1 MFEIVEKVSQDQLK
15 GFTEYYRR
23 TVDPE
28 FEVKAFGYETDRRWQ
43 PVKDTAYHMPI
54 VFMEPCPPESRKV
67 LGLDISSNGVFMR
80 ALEESVR
87 LKRSIASDLFK
98 LVEGDLA
105 YLVHRPIP
113 ASDKGGSAQVGNSGA
128 QGGLVMLVILADTL
142 LDRGGHL
149 LPGMRELLYNPSF
162 SSTDPKG
169 RLHLHEGLEASW
181 LKSRLFPPLSV
192 NKVLDSKSQPFVL
205 LVEQQLDW
213 RIISWGSLGLTLL
226 IAVIT
231 FGVVMVYAR
240 LYYQNE
246 MERAETTVR
255 LFHLANHDALTGLAN
270 RTLLADRLNHAIS
283 QTARQQGQLAVLFL
297 DLEDFK
303 DVNDTYGHDAGDGV
317 LKRAAERLQACVRA
331 GDTIARL
338 GGDEF
343 VLVLENVAGQQDVDQ
358 VVEKIKT
365 GFEQPFDVNAHSI
378 ILGINIGCAIYP
390 GDGTDMDALI
400 SYADSRMYQDKRSG
414 V

>member
-1 MFEIVEKVSQDQLK
+1 
-15 GFTEYYRR
+15 
-23 TVDPE
+23 
-28 FEVKAFGYETDRRWQ
+28 
-43 PVKDTAYHMPI
+43 
-54 VFMEPCPPESRKV
+54 
-67 LGLDISSNGVFMR
+67 
-80 ALEESVR
+80 
-87 LKRSIASDLFK
+87 
-98 LVEGDLA
+98 
-105 YLVHRPIP
+105 
-113 ASDKGGSAQVGNSGA
+113 
-128 QGGLVMLVILADTL
+128 
-142 LDRGGHL
+142 
-149 LPGMRELLYNPSF
+149 
-162 SSTDPKG
+162 
-169 RLHLHEGLEASW
+169 
-181 LKSRLFPPLSV
+181 V

-390 GDGTDMDALI
+390 GDGTDMDTLI